1 MSCAVRVRPLKSGEQ
16 WGHNW
21 GHVHFDLKCAP
32 KMKLNARQVETA
44 KPKEKT
50 YKMADGGGLYLE
62 VSAKGSKYWRMKY
75 RRPSDKKED
84 RLAFGVW
91 PTVTLAE
98 ARAKRDEAK
107 RLLRQGIDPK
117 AEQKET
123 EAENAGAYTFETIA
137 REWHA
142 SNKRWSDDHRSRV
155 LRYLELYIF
164 PFIGSSDI
172 RQLRTSNLLAPIK
185 KVDSSGKHDVSQR
198 LQQRV
203 TAIMRY
209 AVQNDYIE
217 SNPAIDMAGALSST
231 KARHYPALPFGRI
244 PELLERLRAYRGRAI
259 TRIAVELSLL
269 TFVRSSELRFAR
281 WDEFDFGKACWR
293 IPARREEIDG
303 VRYSHRGMKMK
314 EDHIVPLS
322 RQALD
327 LIEQLKQLSGDNPRL
342 FPGDHDSKKVMS
354 ENTVN
359 NALRAMGYDTKTE
372 VCGHGFRTMARGAL
386 GESGLWSEDAI
397 ERQMSHSERN
407 SVRAAY
413 IHTSEHLD
421 ERRLMIQWW
430 ADFLDENYKGIV
442 SPFDYAK
449 IAKKKL

>member
-1 MSCAVRVRPLKSGEQ
+1 
-16 WGHNW
+16 
-21 GHVHFDLKCAP
+21 
-32 KMKLNARQVETA
+32 MKLNARQVETA
-44 KPKEKT
+44 KPKDKT

-62 VSAKGSKYWRMKY
+62 ITPKGAKYWRMKY
-75 RRPSDKKED
+75 RRPADKKED

-91 PTVTLAE
+91 PAVKLAE

-107 RLLRQGIDPK
+107 KLLGQGIDPK
-117 AEQKET
+117 AEQKE
-123 EAENAGAYTFETIA
+123 AQAVMSGAYSFETVA
-137 REWHA
+137 REWHT

-155 LRYLELYIF
+155 MRYLELYIF
-164 PFIGSSDI
+164 PHIGTADI
-172 RQLRTSNLLAPIK
+172 RQLKTSHLLAPIK
-185 KVDSSGKHDVSQR
+185 KIDAAGKHDVAQR

-217 SNPAIDMAGALSST
+217 SNPAMDMAGALSTT
-231 KARHYPALPFGRI
+231 KARHYPALSFSRF
-244 PELLERLRAYRGRAI
+244 PEFLERLKAYRGRAI

-281 WDEFDFGKACWR
+281 WDEFDFDKACWR
-293 IPARREEIDG
+293 IPAKREEIEG

-314 EDHIVPLS
+314 EEHIVPLS
-322 RQALD
+322 RQSLS
-327 LIEQLKQLSGDNPRL
+327 LLHELKQLSGDNLRL
-342 FPGDHDSKKVMS
+342 FPGDHDPKKVMS

-386 GESGLWSEDAI
+386 GESGLWSDDAI
-397 ERQMSHSERN
+397 ERQMSHTERN
-407 SVRAAY
+407 NVRAAY
-413 IHTSEHLD
+413 IHTSQHLE

-430 ADFLDENYKGIV
+430 ADFLKANCKTVV
-442 SPFDYAK
+442 SPFDFARQSK
-449 IAKKKL
+449 